1 MRWSECGRGNFA
13 HTGEDGRHEMSEV
26 MVMISTDR
34 WTAICVYCA
43 SVEGYLV
50 SLIVNENV

>member
-1 MRWSECGRGNFA
+1 MRWSECGLGNFA
-13 HTGEDGRHEMSEV
+13 HTWEDGRHEMSEV

-50 SLIVNENV
+50 SLIVNEKI